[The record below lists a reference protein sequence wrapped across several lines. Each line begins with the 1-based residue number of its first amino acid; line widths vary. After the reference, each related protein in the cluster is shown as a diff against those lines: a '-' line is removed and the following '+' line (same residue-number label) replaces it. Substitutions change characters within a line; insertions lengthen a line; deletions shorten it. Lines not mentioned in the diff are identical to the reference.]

1 MSGALFWVGGSIWN
15 IILGRGR
22 VGAGGD
28 EWGIVLGGWRCVE
41 MSGGEWEVGALF
53 DNALIYLTLNS
64 IKTFKT

>member
-1 MSGALFWVGGSIWN
+1 M
-15 IILGRGR
+15 
-22 VGAGGD
+22 GAGGD
-28 EWGIVLGGWRCVE
+28 EWGIVLGGWRCVG

>member
-28 EWGIVLGGWRCVE
+28 EWGIVLGGWRCVG
-41 MSGGEWEVGALF
+41 MSESEWQVGALF